1 MTTFIAVFNIVE
13 ERSCPYYSKGE
24 SLIYH
29 NRSVILPVGRPACF
43 KLIRELTTLL
53 FQLIPRVG
61 SGFKEMRDT
70 VYTCGGC
77 EGGFIKFQLSETQQQ
92 KNIFAVDKGEVAVNG
107 RLDTIPTVELMQ
119 CLHMHQKTGK
129 LLLDVE
135 QGTGEICFLN
145 GSIIAAQFNKLEKQ
159 EAIFALMA
167 ETEGHFRFI
176 PELSAAL
183 MQTEELE
190 EFMALLLRGLK
201 LLDEYYKS

>member
-61 SGFKEMRDT
+61 SSFKEMQDT

-77 EGGFIKFQLSETQQQ
+77 EGGGLIKFQLAETERQ
-92 KNIFAVDKGEVAVNG
+92 KSVFTINKGEVAVSG
-107 RLDTIPTVELMQ
+107 GLDTIPTVELLQ

-129 LLLDVE
+129 LVLDVE
-135 QGTGEICFLN
+135 QGTGEVLFVN
-145 GSIIAAQFNKLEKQ
+145 GGIIAAQFKKLEKQ
-159 EAIFALMA
+159 DAVFALMA
-167 ETEGHFRFI
+167 ETEGNFRFI
-176 PELSAAL
+176 PELSADL
-183 MQTEELE
+183 MQTQELE
-190 EFMALLLRGLK
+190 DFMALLLQGLK
-201 LLDEYYKS
+201 LLDE